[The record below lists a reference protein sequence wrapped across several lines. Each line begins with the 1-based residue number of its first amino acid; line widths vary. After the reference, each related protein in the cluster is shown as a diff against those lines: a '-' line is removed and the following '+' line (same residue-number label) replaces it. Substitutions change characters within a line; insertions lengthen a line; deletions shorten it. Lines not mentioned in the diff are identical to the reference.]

1 MTRSPGTM
9 PFTSLPTASTS
20 PEHSRPSRAPVPPTA
35 PCWWPRLTRRSARL
49 RLDART
55 RISTSFG
62 LGAGFST
69 SRISTPCSP
78 TTAAF
83 MSGLRWGGGGMR
95 GSRWSLHDLALCG
108 RCFGMRAARSMVRP
122 CHEHRRSATRCPR
135 IGSLTSYKS
144 RRANMGAIPE
154 SDTASGPESNRCRQR
169 RDRCRGEP
177 RITNMRMIP
186 LQALAVACAALM
198 VAATPASA
206 EDGVSADKIIFGQAA
221 ALYGPAS
228 ALGQGMKL
236 GLDAAFAEANK
247 AGGVKGRKLELKSV
261 DDGYEP
267 TKSIEAVK
275 KLLGDDKVFALAGS
289 VGTPTAAAT
298 LPIATAAGAPF
309 IGAFTGVE
317 SLREPYKPLV
327 VNVRAS
333 YYEETEAMVEHLTKD
348 LDATKIAI
356 MYQDDAF
363 GQAGL
368 AGVKK
373 ALEKRKMEL
382 AAEGTFERNTTAVKS
397 GLLAIKKADP
407 HAIIMISPYK
417 PAAEFFKLARQIKLD
432 ATIVNISFVG
442 SDALAKELGNAGAG
456 AVVTQV
462 VPFPKDAAIPVVA
475 RYHAALKASV
485 PD

>member
-1 MTRSPGTM
+1 
-9 PFTSLPTASTS
+9 
-20 PEHSRPSRAPVPPTA
+20 
-35 PCWWPRLTRRSARL
+35 
-49 RLDART
+49 
-55 RISTSFG
+55 
-62 LGAGFST
+62 
-69 SRISTPCSP
+69 
-78 TTAAF
+78 
-83 MSGLRWGGGGMR
+83 
-95 GSRWSLHDLALCG
+95 
-108 RCFGMRAARSMVRP
+108 
-122 CHEHRRSATRCPR
+122 
-135 IGSLTSYKS
+135 
-144 RRANMGAIPE
+144 
-154 SDTASGPESNRCRQR
+154 
-169 RDRCRGEP
+169 
-177 RITNMRMIP
+177 MRMIP

-198 VAATPASA
+198 VATTPASA

-221 ALYGPAS
+221 ALDGPAS

-267 TKSIEAVK
+267 TRSIEAVK
-275 KLLGDDKVFALAGS
+275 KLLGEDKVFALAGA

-348 LDATKIAI
+348 LGASKIAI

-373 ALEKRKMEL
+373 ALEKRKIEL
-382 AAEGTFERNTTAVKS
+382 AAEGTFERNTTAVK
-397 GLLAIKKADP
+397 GALLAIRKADP
-407 HAIIMISPYK
+407 DAVIMISPYK
-417 PAAEFFKLARQIKLD
+417 PAAEFIKLAKQIKLA
-432 ATIVNISFVG
+432 ATFVNISFVG
-442 SDALAKELGNAGAG
+442 SDALAKELGSAGAG
-456 AVVTQV
+456 TVVTQV
-462 VPFPKDAAIPVVA
+462 VPFPKDASVPVVA
-475 RYHAALKASV
+475 RYQAALKAVGAEVEPGFVSLEGYLV
-485 PD
+485 GRAMVAALEKIDGEPTRKSFVEAVQKSGGFDLGGFKLAYSAASNRGSDQVFLTVIQSDGTFKAVSRLEKP

>member
-1 MTRSPGTM
+1 
-9 PFTSLPTASTS
+9 
-20 PEHSRPSRAPVPPTA
+20 
-35 PCWWPRLTRRSARL
+35 
-49 RLDART
+49 
-55 RISTSFG
+55 
-62 LGAGFST
+62 
-69 SRISTPCSP
+69 
-78 TTAAF
+78 
-83 MSGLRWGGGGMR
+83 
-95 GSRWSLHDLALCG
+95 
-108 RCFGMRAARSMVRP
+108 
-122 CHEHRRSATRCPR
+122 
-135 IGSLTSYKS
+135 
-144 RRANMGAIPE
+144 
-154 SDTASGPESNRCRQR
+154 
-169 RDRCRGEP
+169 
-177 RITNMRMIP
+177 MRMIP

-198 VAATPASA
+198 VATTPASA

-221 ALYGPAS
+221 ALDGPAS

-267 TKSIEAVK
+267 TRSIEAVK
-275 KLLGDDKVFALAGS
+275 KLLGEDKVFALAGA

-348 LDATKIAI
+348 LGASKIAI

-382 AAEGTFERNTTAVKS
+382 AAEGTFERNTTAVK
-397 GLLAIKKADP
+397 GALLAIRKADP
-407 HAIIMISPYK
+407 DAVIMISPYK
-417 PAAEFFKLARQIKLD
+417 PAAEFIRLAKQIKLA
-432 ATIVNISFVG
+432 ATFVNISFVG
-442 SDALAKELGNAGAG
+442 SDALAKELGSAGAG
-456 AVVTQV
+456 TVVTQV
-462 VPFPKDAAIPVVA
+462 VPFPKDASVPVVA
-475 RYHAALKASV
+475 RYQAALKAVGAEVEPGFVSLEGYLV
-485 PD
+485 GRAMVAALEKIDGEPTRKSFVEAVQKSGGFDLGGFKLAYSAASNRGSDQVFLTVIQSDGTFKAVDRLEKP